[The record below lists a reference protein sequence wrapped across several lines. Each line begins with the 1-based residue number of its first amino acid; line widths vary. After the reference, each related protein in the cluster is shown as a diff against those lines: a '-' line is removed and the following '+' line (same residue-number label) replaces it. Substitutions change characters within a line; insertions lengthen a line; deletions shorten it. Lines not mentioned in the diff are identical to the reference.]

1 MRSLAVQQ
9 LPPGLEETLA
19 KVGADIRR
27 ARIRRGIT
35 QEDLA
40 KRVMV
45 NRKTIIQLEKG
56 APEVSMGIL
65 LRTLNALGI
74 DERFQD
80 LAAPELDKAG
90 QALEAR
96 RLPSRASKPK
106 RLADMLRKGRK

>member
-9 LPPGLEETLA
+9 LPLALEETLA

-35 QEDLA
+35 QGDLA

-45 NRKTIIQLEKG
+45 NRKTIMQLEKG
-56 APEVSMGIL
+56 APEVGLGIL
-65 LRTLNALGI
+65 LRTLNVLGI
-74 DERFQD
+74 DERFKD
-80 LAAPELDKAG
+80 LAAPELDKVG

-96 RLPSRASKPK
+96 KLPSRASKPK
-106 RLADMLRKGRK
+106 RLADMLRKARK